1 MLDNPIVKCINKLMQ
16 NKNIERK
23 QMSKIRMNTEFRN
36 KILNRYVDHAEK
48 ENTQER
54 EAYNQAREKVDELY
68 PKAFELAK
76 TVVGRAYPQE
86 DVATCKSL
94 KAKYGQPL
102 DVVAKDKCFYFSY
115 AKDQLE
121 EDEDEDDRQVSEH
134 FDFGLFGECESS
146 NNYHNESGKRFAYA
160 YKREELKEKD
170 CNADILAQQNE
181 KDDNPY
187 KTKHIE
193 ANDKALGYSRY
204 NSYNSEN
211 DNNVG
216 ITRQFDSQFFLDIIG
231 TSHCRSRTIACTKEE
246 FVVFKMLKL
255 AKSNVITC
263 HQKWIDSIEKQK
275 QAMKTGLKAYR
286 YLSEGVELMKELG
299 IEIDEAELVRCNS
312 TGLTIYNPVNLASM
326 IKGMKNTTMT
336 REQKIAFRK
345 EYEAQNK
352 LN

>member
-1 MLDNPIVKCINKLMQ
+1 
-16 NKNIERK
+16 
-23 QMSKIRMNTEFRN
+23 MSKIRMNTEFRN
-36 KILNRYVDHAEK
+36 KILNRYVDNAET

-54 EAYNQAREKVDELY
+54 EAYFDAREKVDSMY

-76 TVVGRAYPQE
+76 LVVGRAYPSD
-86 DVATCKSL
+86 DVQTCKSL

-121 EDEDEDDRQVSEH
+121 EDEDERDRDISEH
-134 FDFGLFGECESS
+134 FDFGLYGSIGEGEY
-146 NNYHNESGKRFAYA
+146 NDESGKQFAYA
-160 YKREELKEKD
+160 YKREELKAKD
-170 CNADILAQQNE
+170 CNPDILAQQND
-181 KDDNPY
+181 KQDNPH

-193 ANDKALGYSRY
+193 ANDKALGYSHY
-204 NSYNSEN
+204 SSYNSDD
-211 DNNVG
+211 DNSVG
-216 ITRQFDSQFFLDIIG
+216 ITREFDSQFYLDIIG
-231 TSHCRSRTIACTKEE
+231 TSHCRSRTIACTKDE
-246 FVVFKMLKL
+246 FQVFKMLKQ
-255 AKSNVITC
+255 AKANVITC

-336 REQKIAFRK
+336 REQKIAIRK
-345 EYEAQNK
+345 QYESEGKIN
-352 LN
+352 

>member
-1 MLDNPIVKCINKLMQ
+1 
-16 NKNIERK
+16 
-23 QMSKIRMNTEFRN
+23 MSKIRMNTEFRN
-36 KILNRYVDHAEK
+36 KILNRYVENAET

-54 EAYNQAREKVDELY
+54 EAYLQARENVSYAY

-76 TVVGRAYPQE
+76 LVVGRAYPQE
-86 DVATCKSL
+86 DVDTCKSL

-115 AKDQLE
+115 AN
-121 EDEDEDDRQVSEH
+121 EDYDENDNQVYEDRDVSNKEISEH
-134 FDFGLFGECESS
+134 FDFGLFGRVGA
-146 NNYHNESGKRFAYA
+146 NEYGDETGKQFAYA
-160 YKREELKEKD
+160 YKREELKAKD
-170 CNADILAQQNE
+170 CNPDILAQQNG
-181 KDDNPY
+181 KDDNPH

-193 ANDKALGYSRY
+193 ANDKALGYTRY
-204 NSYNSEN
+204 SSYNSDD
-211 DNNVG
+211 DNSVG
-216 ITRQFDSQFFLDIIG
+216 MTREFDSQFYLDIIG
-231 TSHCRSRTIACTKEE
+231 TSHCRSRTIACTKDE
-246 FVVFKMLKL
+246 FQVFKMLKQ

-312 TGLTIYNPVNLASM
+312 TGLTIYNPQNLASM

-336 REQKIAFRK
+336 REQKIAIRK
-345 EYEAQNK
+345 EYEKQNK
-352 LN
+352 IN